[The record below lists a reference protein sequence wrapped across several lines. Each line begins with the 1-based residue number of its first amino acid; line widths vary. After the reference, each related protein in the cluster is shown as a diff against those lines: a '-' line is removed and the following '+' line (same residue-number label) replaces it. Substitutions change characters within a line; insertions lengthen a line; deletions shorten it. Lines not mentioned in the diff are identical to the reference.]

1 MSDVVRAGPWGSS
14 LCGHLPGMQAE
25 RTLLNA
31 GKTLWERGSEA
42 SVVAEERHHTPHK
55 PLLGCMR
62 WATHMLG
69 GFGNPPKTLKM
80 CGLTGERFESA
91 ETELKPEPKPRGHGT
106 AWFYMYCPDAP
117 TPRPPPRCFKKAVE
131 SSASGCRHGD
141 DRRHHSHV
149 YNPEHVRRDGQMSS
163 C

>member
-1 MSDVVRAGPWGSS
+1 MARRNKEGGVHRRTASRIIMRTSRRCSRLFDRHQRFAACVCIGCVWTRGVNDVLRSRWLLWWHGKIRVLCVSDVVRAGPWGSS

-80 CGLTGERFESA
+80 CGLR
-91 ETELKPEPKPRGHGT
+91 
-106 AWFYMYCPDAP
+106 WD
-117 TPRPPPRCFKKAVE
+117 
-131 SSASGCRHGD
+131 
-141 DRRHHSHV
+141 
-149 YNPEHVRRDGQMSS
+149 
-163 C
+163 